1 MNRAQLV
8 PEDDDTLLAACGVE
22 PFKGGGPG
30 GQHRNKTESG
40 IRLLHR
46 PTGIAVQASE
56 RRSQAQNLGVAL
68 ERLRDQLAKLRAPP
82 PPKRRPTRPSRGAVE
97 RRHTEKRVR
106 AATKRGRGKIGSD
119 D

>member
-1 MNRAQLV
+1 MNRADLV
-8 PEDDDTLLAACGVE
+8 PEDDETLLAACDVE
-22 PFKGGGPG
+22 PFKGSGPG

-68 ERLRDQLAKLRAPP
+68 ERLRDELAKLRRPP
-82 PPKRRPTRPSRGAVE
+82 PPKRRATRPTRGSVE
-97 RRHTEKRVR
+97 RRHAEKRVR
-106 AATKRGRGKIGSD
+106 SATKRGRGKIGGD